1 MWVALDFVTN
11 SDRITTKGN
20 IVTNST
26 MFKIDLPH
34 FLDISKWSMRHQR
47 FHICLS
53 KSRSLST
60 DRFLI
65 HGLNCQIFFYYF
77 ENTHQKRTYIVLFP
91 YNNTSTYVK
100 QYCEQL
106 YPSNFGLFD
115 VINEQFAVKIFIIK
129 WLTE

>member
-1 MWVALDFVTN
+1 MSAIKVT
-11 SDRITTKGN
+11 K
-20 IVTNST
+20 
-26 MFKIDLPH
+26 LEH
-34 FLDISKWSMRHQR
+34 
-47 FHICLS
+47 
-53 KSRSLST
+53 ST
-60 DRFLI
+60 DSLREP
-65 HGLNCQIFFYYF
+65 GKYNCQIFFYYF